1 VTIQKTAF
9 KASDVEIGG
18 PVTKLITNDRMNT
31 FVLAATMECFKSGRP
46 VPGGMNDGD
55 RVRVE
60 RGDQTHEGV
69 LMPSSTREYL
79 VVKLDSGYNVGIDRG
94 EAAVEV
100 LESDVYD
107 VEDAGAGQDVS
118 EIEFDDDLPTVSL
131 ISTGGT
137 IASTVDYRTGAV
149 TAQFDAE
156 DVLRA
161 VPELAGM
168 ANYRGRVVANI
179 LSENMQPDVWQDLAG
194 AIHEEIEA
202 GADGIVVMHGTDTMQ
217 FTASAMA
224 FMLDTPVPIVFTGSQ
239 RSADRPSSD
248 NVMNAVS
255 AVEAATSDCAEVLL
269 CMHADASDDRCALHR
284 GTRVRKNHTSRRDAF
299 ETVGAKPLG
308 QVDYRAGGAGDHEI
322 HFRREYRERGEADL
336 SLSPDLETD
345 VELLKFTP
353 STNPDLLSVAG
364 EADGLVLEG
373 TGLGHVHTDWIP
385 AIESLVEDGTHVV
398 MTSQC
403 IEGRVCD
410 RVYDTGRDLLDAG
423 VIEGEDMLPGTA
435 KVKLM
440 WALANTESIAETI
453 RRPLAGEI
461 TERSTPHR

>member
-1 VTIQKTAF
+1 
-9 KASDVEIGG
+9 
-18 PVTKLITNDRMNT
+18 MN
-31 FVLAATMECFKSGRP
+31 A
-46 VPGGMNDGD
+46 GD
-55 RVRVE
+55 RVRVD
-60 RGDQTHEGV
+60 RADQTYEGV
-69 LMPSSTREYL
+69 LLPSSTPDHL
-79 VVKLDSGYNVGIDRG
+79 VVKLDGGYNVGIDRD
-94 EAAVEV
+94 ESSVEV

-107 VEDAGAGQDVS
+107 VESAQDEDDGSAV
-118 EIEFDDDLPTVSL
+118 EFDDDLPTVSL

-161 VPELAGM
+161 VPDLAGM

-179 LSENMQPDVWQDLAG
+179 LSENMTPAVWQDLAD
-194 AIHEEIEA
+194 AVREEIEA
-202 GADGIVVMHGTDTMQ
+202 GADGVVVMHGTDTMQ
-217 FTASAMA
+217 FTASALA

-248 NVMNAVS
+248 NVMNAVC
-255 AVEAATSDCAEVLL
+255 AVEAAKSDCAEVLV
-269 CMHADASDDRCALHR
+269 CMHADESDDRCALHR

-299 ETVGAKPLG
+299 RTVGAKPLG
-308 QVDYRAGGAGDHEI
+308 EVDYSTDGDNAVT
-322 HFRREYRERGEADL
+322 FRREYAKRDETELALHEDL
-336 SLSPDLETD
+336 ATD
-345 VELLKFTP
+345 VELVKFTP
-353 STNPDLLSVAG
+353 GMSTELLEVA
-364 EADGLVLEG
+364 ADGADGIVLEG
-373 TGLGHVHTDWIP
+373 TGLGHVNTEWISV
-385 AIESLVEDGTHVV
+385 IEDLDIPVV

-440 WALANTESIAETI
+440 WALANADDVADAMAE
-453 RRPLAGEI
+453 PLAGEI
-461 TERSTPHR
+461 QRRSTPWL

>member
-1 VTIQKTAF
+1 
-9 KASDVEIGG
+9 
-18 PVTKLITNDRMNT
+18 MN
-31 FVLAATMECFKSGRP
+31 A
-46 VPGGMNDGD
+46 GD
-55 RVRVE
+55 RVRVDRAE
-60 RGDQTHEGV
+60 QTYEGV
-69 LMPSSTREYL
+69 LLPSSTPENL
-79 VVKLDSGYNVGIDRG
+79 VVKLDSGYNVGVDRDSA
-94 EAAVEV
+94 EVEI

-107 VEDAGAGQDVS
+107 VADAQSEGTS
-118 EIEFDDDLPTVSL
+118 EIEFDDDLPTISL

-161 VPELAGM
+161 VPDLAGL

-179 LSENMQPDVWQDLAG
+179 LSENMTPDVWQELAT

-202 GADGIVVMHGTDTMQ
+202 GADGVVVMHGTDTMQ
-217 FTASAMA
+217 FSASAMA
-224 FMLDTPVPIVFTGSQ
+224 FMLETPVPIVFTGSQ

-248 NVMNAVS
+248 NVMNAVC
-255 AVEAATSDCAEVLL
+255 AVEAAKSDCAEVLI

-284 GTRVRKNHTSRRDAF
+284 GTRTRKNHTSRRDAF

-308 QVDYRAGGAGDHEI
+308 EADYTIGDTPEI
-322 HFRREYRERGEADL
+322 SFRRPHSERGETDL
-336 SLSPDLETD
+336 ALDGDLETD
-345 VELLKFTP
+345 VELIKFTP
-353 STNPDLLSVAG
+353 GTDADRLAALDDAAG
-364 EADGLVLEG
+364 IVIEG
-373 TGLGHVHTDWIP
+373 TGLGHVNTDWISVVDDLTD
-385 AIESLVEDGTHVV
+385 AGTPVV

-423 VIEGEDMLPGTA
+423 VIESEDILPETA

-440 WALANTESIAETI
+440 WALANADDVAETMAT
-453 RRPLAGEI
+453 PLAGEI
-461 TERSTPHR
+461 QTRSVPWE